1 MNSKKSKIVKKY
13 FTKNLKWSYQSFAPE
28 WNEITG
34 TTGFE
39 IWAWT
44 TSQLCT
50 HCPQHCFSLFRVKRW
65 AKVREK
71 VTIVK
76 RKITG
81 IGLSTN
87 FLRTRKFTVV
97 GLLFITS
104 LVLLLSIYSIA
115 SIVKYSFL
123 LTHIHLLLSIYF
135 IPSTSFH
142 LLYYSFTLISFH
154 LLISTTFMSS
164 YSLLSTP
171 FPVFLSP
178 YSFPRIPFL
187 PILST
192 FMPSTPFH
200 PYRISCQSFP
210 PTPFP
215 VLLLLTSLS
224 CPTLSPF
231 FLLIYSY
238 NFISV
243 PPFQFITLSPF

>member
-1 MNSKKSKIVKKY
+1 M
-13 FTKNLKWSYQSFAPE
+13 
-28 WNEITG
+28 
-34 TTGFE
+34 
-39 IWAWT
+39 
-44 TSQLCT
+44 
-50 HCPQHCFSLFRVKRW
+50 
-65 AKVREK
+65 REK

-171 FPVFLSP
+171 FPVFLSSQFFPPSCRLLLSTPTVFPASPFHLLLSP
-178 YSFPRIPFL
+178 YSYFWPHFL
-187 PILST
+187 
-192 FMPSTPFH
+192 
-200 PYRISCQSFP
+200 
-210 PTPFP
+210 
-215 VLLLLTSLS
+215 VLLYLRSS
-224 CPTLSPF
+224 F
-231 FLLIYSY
+231 
-238 NFISV
+238 
-243 PPFQFITLSPF
+243 

>member
-1 MNSKKSKIVKKY
+1 M
-13 FTKNLKWSYQSFAPE
+13 
-28 WNEITG
+28 
-34 TTGFE
+34 
-39 IWAWT
+39 
-44 TSQLCT
+44 
-50 HCPQHCFSLFRVKRW
+50 
-65 AKVREK
+65 REK

-178 YSFPRIPFL
+178 YSFPPNSSHL
-187 PILST
+187 
-192 FMPSTPFH
+192 H
-200 PYRISCQSFP
+200 AVYSFP
-210 PTPFP
+210 PLPYFLP
-215 VLLLLTSLS
+215 VLSTYSFPRTPTSDLTFLS
-224 CPTLSPF
+224 
-231 FLLIYSY
+231 Y
-238 NFISV
+238 FISV
-243 PPFQFITLSPF
+243 LPFNLLV